1 MFRKAAFAAGAQ
13 CEVLPSTATLSFANS
28 HTSRVTEKCKVWTNT
43 NPPITD
49 FDIIEEGT
57 VPMLMSPRIELT
69 PECAYL
75 TSESF
80 CYIRHPLRVSTT
92 RHLVLNLV
100 EINKVDPTKTKVIT
114 GQDLRADYPTFS
126 TTLNDRDTGS
136 CSHVRRPTCTRLNE
150 HADPETRH
158 QGSRKQSSSRTCDE
172 TSPET

>member
-1 MFRKAAFAAGAQ
+1 
-13 CEVLPSTATLSFANS
+13 
-28 HTSRVTEKCKVWTNT
+28 
-43 NPPITD
+43 
-49 FDIIEEGT
+49 
-57 VPMLMSPRIELT
+57 MLMSPRIELT

-80 CYIRHPLRVSTT
+80 CYIRHPLRVSPT

-114 GQDLRADYPTFS
+114 GQDFRADYPTFS

-150 HADPETRH
+150 RADPETRH